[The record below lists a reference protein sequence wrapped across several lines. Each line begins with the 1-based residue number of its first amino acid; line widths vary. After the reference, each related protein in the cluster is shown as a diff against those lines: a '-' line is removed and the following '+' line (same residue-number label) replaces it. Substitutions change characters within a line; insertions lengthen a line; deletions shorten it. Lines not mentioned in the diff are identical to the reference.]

1 MINFEIVVGVL
12 FILFFMGRININ
24 VCRVS
29 DQIDALDV
37 DIRKIK
43 SDIEEIKKATGDN
56 AFEAMLDK
64 PIQPRYLSP
73 EDLYRSYGWQIR

>member
-1 MINFEIVVGVL
+1 MIIGL
-12 FILFFMGRININ
+12 MCCTQILLVYMAGLNRNIC
-24 VCRVS
+24 VVS

-73 EDLYRSYGWQIR
+73 EDLYRSHGGQIR